1 MKFLRAAAF
10 ATLLLCSGCA
20 EEAPPPPVDGAP
32 HLQGS
37 MAPMAHG
44 DHNPKHDGT
53 VWMNGDLHFEVVLNE
68 SGEHHVYFS
77 DAYRVEL
84 PAAVATDVTISI
96 LRTEGDPEPLKLVID
111 AFGESW
117 IATGR
122 AVEDSDARAVVRFVH
137 EGEPYE
143 IDVPF
148 GAEPLDLNAPDPH
161 TIP

>member
-1 MKFLRAAAF
+1 
-10 ATLLLCSGCA
+10 
-20 EEAPPPPVDGAP
+20 
-32 HLQGS
+32 

-44 DHNPKHDGT
+44 DHEPKHDGT
-53 VWMNGDLHFEVVLNE
+53 VWMNGDLHFEVVLRE

-77 DAYRVEL
+77 DAYRAEL

-117 IATGR
+117 VATGR
-122 AVEDSDARAVVRFVH
+122 AVQDSDARAVVTFAH

-143 IDVPF
+143 IDLPF
-148 GAEPLDLNAPDPH
+148 VAEPMELNAPDPH
-161 TIP
+161 TTP